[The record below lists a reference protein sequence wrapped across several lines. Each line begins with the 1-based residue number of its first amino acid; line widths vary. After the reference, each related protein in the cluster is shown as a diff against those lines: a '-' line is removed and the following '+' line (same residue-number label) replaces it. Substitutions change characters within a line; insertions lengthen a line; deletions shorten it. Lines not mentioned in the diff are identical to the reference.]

1 MPTKIKE
8 IKPKYFFFFLR
19 KIIINLLKNS
29 MIQTW
34 KTVRIVRAV

>member
-8 IKPKYFFFFLR
+8 IKPKYFFFLR

>member
-8 IKPKYFFFFLR
+8 IKPKYFFFR